1 MNNYVGFAKDI
12 HNLKSSKKGNNIL
25 GGVNLDNTDFEIVA
39 HSDGDLIL
47 HAIAS
52 SLLGAMGSHITIGEL
67 FPDDICETKNMDSKE
82 IVKTVLDL
90 LKKEGYSIN
99 NVDITIVCQQIMLK
113 QYLKDI
119 KESLKKLLKIDHV
132 GIKCTRFEDEKNMQI
147 ECDVICLLNK

>member
-12 HNLKSSKKGNNIL
+12 HNLKSSKKGNIIL
-25 GGVNLDNTDFEIVA
+25 GGVKIDNTDFEIVA

-67 FPDDICETKNMDSKE
+67 FPDDSVKTKDMDSKE
-82 IVKTVLDL
+82 ILNTVLEI
-90 LKKEGYSIN
+90 LKKEDFSIN
-99 NVDITIVCQQIMLK
+99 NIDITIVCQQIMLK
-113 QYLKDI
+113 EHLKDI
-119 KESLKKLLKIDHV
+119 SSSLKKLLNINHI
-132 GIKCTRFEDEKNMQI
+132 GIKCTRFEDPKNMQI